1 MLLGSTRVIGCRC
14 CVIESHGAHGVLQLR
29 KENRRT
35 LDDVF
40 FPANLAQRGSEGGH
54 DAVRQP
60 ENKPAF
66 RCICRP
72 V

>member
-1 MLLGSTRVIGCRC
+1 MLLGDTRVIVCRN
-14 CVIESHGAHGVLQLR
+14 CVEQPHGAHGTLQLR
-29 KENRRT
+29 KENQRT

-54 DAVRQP
+54 DAVRQS

-66 RCICRP
+66 R